1 MTKLPI
7 IGLLGEAGSGK
18 DTAAEILIK
27 HHGYYGVALADPLKV
42 YCGWL
47 FGWQPWQMW
56 ADGKV
61 KDAAIEDMT
70 FSRCPHCGVPG
81 PATERPTPAGPEPQ
95 CVACGYRGHM
105 FSEWLGA
112 LSPRYALQ
120 SLGGWGRSIMPG
132 VYAGLALKRAVAVLE
147 GGHPICDEFRKF
159 LPENVVEARYQNGN
173 IGVRTAGI
181 VISDVRYRNEMEAI
195 QQAGGRVVR
204 IVRHGKDNVIKTG
217 IPGHH
222 SETEQRSI
230 ADCEVND
237 FIFNDGTLEDLG
249 NEVRRV
255 VEGR

>member
-18 DTAAEILIK
+18 DTAAEMLVQQ
-27 HHGYYGVALADPLKV
+27 HGFYSLALADPLKV

-70 FSRCPHCGVPG
+70 FSRCPHCGVAG
-81 PATERPTPAGPEPQ
+81 PAAERQTPAGPEPY
-95 CVACGYRGHM
+95 CASCGYRGSM

-120 SLGGWGRSIMPG
+120 SLGGWGRSIMPR
-132 VYAGLALKRAVAVLE
+132 VYPDFALKRVMDVLN
-147 GGHPICDEFRKF
+147 GGHPIYDEFRKF
-159 LPENVVEARYQNGN
+159 IPDSVIEKRYSGWR
-173 IGVRTAGI
+173 IGVRTAGV
-181 VISDVRYRNEMEAI
+181 VITDVRYRNEMEAI

-204 IVRHGKDNVIKTG
+204 IVRSTKDNVVKTG

-222 SETEQRSI
+222 SETEQQSI
-230 ADCEVND
+230 ADREVD
-237 FIFNDGTLEDLG
+237 DIIFNDGSLEDLG

-255 VEGR
+255 VEG